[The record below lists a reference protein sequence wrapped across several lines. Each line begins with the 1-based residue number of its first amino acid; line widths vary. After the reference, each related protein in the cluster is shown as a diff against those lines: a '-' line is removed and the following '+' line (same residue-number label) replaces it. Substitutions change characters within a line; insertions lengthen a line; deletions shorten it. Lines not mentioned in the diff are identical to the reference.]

1 MQSLIAKEL
10 KLKYFP
16 VAILFSDSKPE
27 GARQIREGA
36 WSCVMALYNNVIRK
50 GATAA
55 FDRKTY
61 GCVGAGVG
69 LCLGD
74 TYKPNREFMENLL
87 SNEEGYLKSREL
99 VRDFMDNFK
108 YADIPQQYAIFK
120 PLVQIDPEK
129 EKPVLVS
136 FPANADQLSALAALI
151 NFRRPGSEHVAAPFG
166 AGCQSVCVLPFNEIE
181 KEYPRA
187 IIGNLDL
194 SSRKVLPEDIL
205 TFTVP
210 FKTFLEM
217 EDDVPVSFLRKE
229 VWGKIAGRIDA
240 GDAS

>member
-10 KLKYFP
+10 KLKYLP
-16 VAILFSDSKPE
+16 VAILFSNSIPKE
-27 GARQIREGA
+27 CRQIAEGKWGCA
-36 WSCVMALYNNVIRK
+36 MALYANVIRK
-50 GATAA
+50 GVTAA

-74 TYKPNREFMENLL
+74 TYKPNREFMLNLL
-87 SNEEGYLKSREL
+87 SDEEGYLKTREL
-99 VRDFMDNFK
+99 VKDFMDNFH
-108 YADIPQQYAIFK
+108 YIDIPHQYVIFK
-120 PLVQIDPEK
+120 PLEQIDPEK
-129 EKPVLVS
+129 EKPTLVS

-151 NFRRPGSEHVAAPFG
+151 NFGRPGNEHVAAPFG

-181 KEYPRA
+181 KKYPRA

-194 SSRKVLPEDIL
+194 SSRKVLPADIL

-210 FKTFLEM
+210 FRTFLEM
-217 EDDVPVSFLRKE
+217 EEDVPVSFIRKE
-229 VWGKIAGRIDA
+229 TWGKIVKRIEGA
-240 GDAS
+240 